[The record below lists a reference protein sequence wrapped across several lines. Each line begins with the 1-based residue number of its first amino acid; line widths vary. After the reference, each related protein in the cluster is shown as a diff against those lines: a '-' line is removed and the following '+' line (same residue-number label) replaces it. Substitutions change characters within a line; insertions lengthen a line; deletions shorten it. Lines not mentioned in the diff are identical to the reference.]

1 MNGQVGL
8 VTPDGLLIKGND
20 GKQVCVSLLS
30 VEGKFVKAGKYG
42 QASEGGNNTEL
53 SLSLTIY
60 LNIIKQ
66 LFESSV
72 SVVDGCEAISGFS
85 HNSFQGY
92 ASRKQRKSC

>member
-42 QASEGGNNTEL
+42 QASEGGNIYRALPIPKYLLNSFLKL
-53 SLSLTIY
+53 SKVY
-60 LNIIKQ
+60 Y
-66 LFESSV
+66 
-72 SVVDGCEAISGFS
+72 VDGSEAISIGFS
-85 HNSFQGY
+85 YDRALLY
-92 ASRKQRKSC
+92 AIFHKIVG